1 MKLFLFADASPG
13 SIGGGESVANG
24 LIESLSSKL
33 SKTDQIK
40 VVISEKQVQQF
51 GNKKDNKIQFVQR
64 LNSRKGL
71 ARLKEQIPRPAG
83 KLIGKIIR
91 AILNKKEQGL
101 PEKIPPPDPWLE
113 SQKPDVVHFLFPHE
127 VTQTSAKTVCTVHDL
142 QHEHLPE
149 FFSADHIAYRRKIY
163 SHIASECDAIPV
175 ISAFSRGDFLE
186 KYPIGIHRTHL
197 ISWPAYASQSRT
209 TSGGELLHG
218 IPPEFILYP
227 AYSYG
232 HKNHLGLLRALSL
245 AQRKHKIRMPLVC
258 TGGRSAFWQNVLAE
272 MKHLSPRP
280 EMIDVGYLEKEKLE
294 FLYQRCKAI
303 VFPSLFEGMG
313 LPLVEA
319 FTFHKPVAC
328 SDIPPFREFGGEAPE
343 FFDPKNPESMADC
356 LARIWKGGG
365 KPIEIIRSLIPKA
378 PITSWGECASR
389 YAEIYQRV
397 HRSKKR
403 ISGEP

>member
-1 MKLFLFADASPG
+1 MANVCPG
-13 SIGGGESVANG
+13 SIGGGESVALG
-24 LIESLSSKL
+24 LWEGLLNVADTNLDLSFVGPNQLLTQLPRKLFDQTRILSHPSARNRGLPNCLSSLFSSLRRPLGKFL
-33 SKTDQIK
+33 RLALR
-40 VVISEKQVQQF
+40 
-51 GNKKDNKIQFVQR
+51 KK
-64 LNSRKGL
+64 G
-71 ARLKEQIPRPAG
+71 
-83 KLIGKIIR
+83 
-91 AILNKKEQGL
+91 QGL
-101 PEKIPPPDPWLE
+101 PDQVPPRDPWLE
-113 SQKPDVVHFLFPHE
+113 SQKADVIHFLFPHDL
-127 VTQTSAKTVCTVHDL
+127 VQVSAKTVCTVHDL

-149 FFSADHIAYRRKIY
+149 FFTNDHINYRRKIY
-163 SHIASECDAIPV
+163 TSIARECDEIAA
-175 ISAFSRGDFLE
+175 ISAFTKKDFLE
-186 KYPIGIHRTHL
+186 KYPLGQCRTHL
-197 ISWPAYASQSRT
+197 IPWPAYAAKSPAKKHFDH
-209 TSGGELLHG
+209 LPG
-218 IPPEFILYP
+218 IPSDFLLFP

-245 AQRKHKIRMPLVC
+245 AQRKYEIRRPLVC
-258 TGGRSAFWQNVLAE
+258 TGGRSDFWRNVLAE

-280 EMIDVGYLEKEKLE
+280 EMIDLGYVAKEKLE
-294 FLYQRCKAI
+294 CLYQQSKII

-319 FTFHKPVAC
+319 FAFGKPVAC

-365 KPIEIIRSLIPKA
+365 KPTEIIQSLIPKS

-389 YAEIYQRV
+389 YNEIYQRV